1 MNPRPNINF
10 LKKEAISIRR
20 DILIML
26 EQAGSGHPGGS
37 LSCVELLIGLYYYK
51 LRHNPKNPYLAT
63 RDRFILSKGHGCPC
77 LYAVLARQGYFPKDE
92 ILTLRKVGSRLQ
104 GHPDKAFLPILETT
118 SGSLGQGLSISNG
131 IALAAKLDRLDI
143 RVYCLLGDGELD
155 EGQIW
160 EAAMT
165 SSHYK
170 LDNVCAIVDYN
181 KFQIDG
187 SVKEVKNL
195 EPLVKK
201 WKAFNW
207 HAIEIDGHNFKE
219 IMDAYDE
226 LDRIEGKPTIIIA
239 HTIKGKGVSF
249 MENNLDWHGVA
260 PKREHLDKAL
270 KELETEE
277 KALKSEYDRI

>member
-1 MNPRPNINF
+1 MKTRPSINV
-10 LKKEAISIRR
+10 LKKEAIEIRR
-20 DILIML
+20 DILTML

-51 LRHNPKNPYLAT
+51 LRHNPKNPLLNT
-63 RDRFILSKGHGCPC
+63 RDRFILSKGHGCPS
-77 LYAVLARQGYFPKDE
+77 LYTVLARQGYFPRE
-92 ILTLRKVGSRLQ
+92 ELLTLRKLGSRLQ
-104 GHPDKAFLPILETT
+104 GHPDKAFLPVLETT

-131 IALAAKLDRLDI
+131 IALAAKLDKLDI
-143 RVYCLLGDGELD
+143 KVYCLLGDGELD

-195 EPLVKK
+195 EPLTDK

-207 HAIEIDGHNFKE
+207 HTIEIDGHNLKE

-226 LDRIEGKPTIIIA
+226 FENTKGNPTVIIA

-249 MENNLDWHGVA
+249 MENNVDWHGVA
-260 PKREHLDKAL
+260 PKKEHLDKAS
-270 KELETEE
+270 KELDEQE
-277 KALKSEYDRI
+277 KCCK